1 MSIEIGQFLIGEFF
15 KVVKE
20 SDPVFKN
27 FKNPLDILVFDE
39 TLPSKST
46 LKFVKF
52 STMCLELYNCAK
64 RFTETFPKNKKT
76 MTINPYTKLFLSSN
90 FSSKEDFDKFI
101 KDFTL
106 EVVFTTH
113 PTEVFPLSIL
123 KNLNRIEMLLEKFYA
138 AKSPERRY
146 RHLQALRANL
156 TTLWLTDELYRV
168 NPSPEDEA
176 DRLFYVFEA
185 SLWKAS
191 PCFFRRYYFE
201 YKKCFKVSP
210 EKYPKIKFSSWIG
223 GDKDGNPFVTS
234 EATYNIITKSRRKI
248 LRLILLEL
256 YCLRE
261 EILIKSSQPEFKKL
275 YKNKTFPYKNLFI
288 GLVEKV
294 QDVLK
299 NHKTNDVLELENYI
313 LKRLE
318 LAYSLLCK
326 DGAKRIADRRLRS
339 LIDRIKIFS
348 LSPFKLDLRQDSQVH
363 TQIIQEL
370 CSLTGC
376 KNKLNIHKA
385 RALDFEK
392 ISPLGQDFF
401 KTLKLSNDFSPN
413 PFNCY
418 IISMTQSVED
428 IKNLETL
435 FKIAKLKKLS
445 IVPLFETPNDVR
457 NSTKTIKNCQK
468 QGVKLKQVMWGYS
481 DSTKKG
487 GRLASAWS
495 VYNAQVQAMKLN
507 PNLVHFHGRGGSIAR
522 GGGSIEDSF
531 SLMPAKLVGNHF
543 RQTFQ
548 GEVIQDDFGLFLRA
562 VQTLEKTLKE
572 CSINY
577 FKTEQ
582 NLSKNLR
589 KEIDEL
595 ALKSEQCFYKKF
607 YEDRGFLAAFT
618 QKSPISIINKMN
630 LGSRPSKRISKTSG
644 VSSYRA
650 IPWVFSWS
658 QTRGILPVW
667 YGLQGLELELLKLK
681 GKSEFV
687 ANFLKSI
694 SIGIALSDS
703 DIFYKYFENEIL
715 DVQKDLKSIKEKLF
729 LGTRAPNSK
738 DELVNYL
745 HNHQINML
753 KKGVIS
759 PIEEEIKKITTQGIA
774 CYLGGSG

>member
-1 MSIEIGQFLIGEFF
+1 MSTEIGQFLISEFF
-15 KVVKE
+15 KIVKE
-20 SDPVFKN
+20 TDPAFKN
-27 FKNPLDILVFDE
+27 FKNPLDLLIFDE
-39 TLPSKST
+39 TVPSKST

-90 FSSKEDFDKFI
+90 FSSKKDFDKFI
-101 KDFTL
+101 EKFTL

-138 AKSPERRY
+138 AKTPERRY
-146 RHLQALRANL
+146 RHLQALKASL
-156 TTLWLTDELYRV
+156 TTLWLTDKLYRV

-176 DRLFYVFEA
+176 NRLFYVFEA
-185 SLWKAS
+185 SLWKAN
-191 PCFFRRYYFE
+191 PYFFRRYYFE
-201 YKKCFKVSP
+201 YKKRFNTAPK
-210 EKYPKIKFSSWIG
+210 KYPNIKFSSWIG

-234 EATYNIITKSRRKI
+234 KATYNIITKSRRKI

-261 EILIKSSQPEFKKL
+261 EVLIKSSQPEFKKL
-275 YKNKTFPYKNLFI
+275 YKNTTFPYKSLFI
-288 GLVEKV
+288 DLVEKI
-294 QDVLK
+294 QNTLK
-299 NHKTNDVLELENYI
+299 NQKTNNILGLEKYV

-326 DGAKRIADRRLRS
+326 DGGKRVADRRLRS
-339 LIDRIKIFS
+339 LIDRIKAFS

-376 KNKLNIHKA
+376 KNKLNIQKVKT
-385 RALDFEK
+385 LDFKK

-401 KTLKLSNDFSPN
+401 KTLKLSSDFSPN

-418 IISMTQSVED
+418 IISMTRSVND

-435 FKIAKLKKLS
+435 FKIAGIKKLP
-445 IVPLFETPNDVR
+445 IVPLFETPDDIR
-457 NSTKTIKNCQK
+457 NSTNIIKNIQK
-468 QGVKLKQVMWGYS
+468 EGIKLKQVMWGYS

-495 VYNAQVQAMKLN
+495 VYNAQIKAMKLN
-507 PNLVHFHGRGGSIAR
+507 PSLVHFHGRGGSIAR
-522 GGGSIEDSF
+522 GGGSIKDSF

-572 CSINY
+572 CCINY

-582 NLSKNLR
+582 ILSKNIE
-589 KEIDEL
+589 KKINSL
-595 ALKSEQCFYKKF
+595 ALKSEQKFYKKF
-607 YEDRGFLAAFT
+607 YEDTNFSTAFA

-630 LGSRPSKRISKTSG
+630 LGSRPAKRISNTSG

-667 YGLQGLELELLKLK
+667 YGLQGLELELLELK
-681 GKSEFV
+681 RKSKFI

-694 SIGIALSDS
+694 SIGVALTDS
-703 DIFYKYFENEIL
+703 NIFHKYFENKIL
-715 DVQKDLKSIKEKLF
+715 DVQKDLRSIKEKLS
-729 LGTRAPNSK
+729 LIAKSSNSN
-738 DELVNYL
+738 DEFVNYL
-745 HNHQINML
+745 HAHQIRML
-753 KKGVIS
+753 KKGAAS
-759 PIEEEIKKITTQGIA
+759 PLEEEIKKITAQGIA